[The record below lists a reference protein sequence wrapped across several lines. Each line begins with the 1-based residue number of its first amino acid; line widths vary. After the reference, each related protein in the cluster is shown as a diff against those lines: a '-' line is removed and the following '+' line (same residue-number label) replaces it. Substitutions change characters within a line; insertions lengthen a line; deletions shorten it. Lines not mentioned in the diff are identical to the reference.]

1 MKKRATE
8 TNPLMA
14 SLIGPIKLVGLYSC
28 RFGRVFG
35 QRDAF
40 RFHVAAS
47 RFQLAQKIP
56 PASRSRLGQS
66 KRRAA
71 RNSSSREVKKKPTR
85 AGSGGHTRTLPVA
98 RYAPESERFPQL
110 VLRAPP
116 RPRGR
121 AAARGA
127 PRVARRA

>member
-8 TNPLMA
+8 TNPFMA

-47 RFQLAQKIP
+47 RFQLGKKSLPRPDRASANQNAAQPETP
-56 PASRSRLGQS
+56 PA
-66 KRRAA
+66 
-71 RNSSSREVKKKPTR
+71 VK
-85 AGSGGHTRTLPVA
+85 
-98 RYAPESERFPQL
+98 
-110 VLRAPP
+110 
-116 RPRGR
+116 
-121 AAARGA
+121 
-127 PRVARRA
+127 

>member
-8 TNPLMA
+8 TNPFMA

-47 RFQLAQKIP
+47 RFQLGA
-56 PASRSRLGQS
+56 
-66 KRRAA
+66 
-71 RNSSSREVKKKPTR
+71 KKP
-85 AGSGGHTRTLPVA
+85 S
-98 RYAPESERFPQL
+98 RFQI
-110 VLRAPP
+110 AP
-116 RPRGR
+116 RPIKT
-121 AAARGA
+121 
-127 PRVARRA
+127 PRSPKLLQP

>member
-8 TNPLMA
+8 TNPFMA
-14 SLIGPIKLVGLYSC
+14 SLIGPIKLVGLVAGSAGSPVNET
-28 RFGRVFG
+28 RS
-35 QRDAF
+35 AF
-40 RFHVAAS
+40 TS
-47 RFQLAQKIP
+47 RPRGFNSTQKIP

-71 RNSSSREVKKKPTR
+71 RNSSSREVKEKPTR